1 MVFVTSTFC
10 KGDFQKIST
19 TQKVSLQFPQLCL
32 IQTNIVCPL
41 KEKEW
46 LRIKCPAVMSTA
58 LPFKR
63 KLGGNFARYSNWAF
77 HYKSQYMQ
85 VKDIACD
92 QDCQSFPQPAMSPF
106 SRLVFFNH

>member
-32 IQTNIVCPL
+32 IQTDIVCPL

-85 VKDIACD
+85 VKDTA
-92 QDCQSFPQPAMSPF
+92 
-106 SRLVFFNH
+106 